1 MDSVDEQ
8 AASNLQAVHER
19 LQTGPW
25 NTGMLGEKG
34 ATVSEPLDVSNPS
47 NQDNIQ
53 RYTDRYLRHHQIGR
67 TTNDFPFNPSFL
79 PPDLHKIVKLSD
91 GDKQTAAKPKSSNG
105 NDKLAQRIA
114 GIVND
119 ENEER
124 EIDEDE
130 EEQDNEEEV
139 EDDFEELDDDD
150 YNAEKYFDDGDDYGD
165 GDDGDNEA
173 AY

>member
-8 AASNLQAVHER
+8 AASNLQVVHER

-67 TTNDFPFNPSFL
+67 TTSDFPFNPSFL
-79 PPDLHKIVKLSD
+79 SPDLHKIVKLADSS
-91 GDKQTAAKPKSSNG
+91 KQSTAKPKSRG
-105 NDKLAQRIA
+105 DDKLAQRIA

-119 ENEER
+119 EDEEH
-124 EIDEDE
+124 EVDEDE

-139 EDDFEELDDDD
+139 EDEFEELDDDD